1 MNFIYKI
8 ADTPLE
14 FEQIHELNYRTFV
27 EEIPQHEENVSQRLV
42 DKFHDE
48 NTYLICKKD
57 NRVVGMIAIR
67 SNRPFSLDGKIGKVE
82 RHLPVEV
89 ENPVEIRLLAIE
101 KRYRN
106 GRAFLGLAQALIRYC
121 LKSGYDAALISGT
134 MREQKLYGQ
143 LGFLPFAY
151 LTGTEEAAFQP
162 MYLTKKTFDEG
173 IAGRISKPHINFLPG
188 PATISEEV
196 KKAMVAEPFSH
207 RSPEFKSLLT
217 SVQQRLTTLTGA
229 NYVQLLHGTGT
240 FANDVVAGQL
250 SLLEGKG
257 LILVNGEFG
266 ARLTDHAK
274 RFNMTFD
281 TLEVEWGSCFEVDQ
295 LRHTLEK
302 GAYSWLWAVHCE
314 TSTGVLN
321 ELDLLKELC
330 ANHGIQL
337 AIDAVSALGTMPL
350 NLTGV
355 AYATGVSGKGLLSYT
370 GLSFVFHDAE
380 VAKSDQ
386 LPRYLDLGAYVE
398 AGGIPYTQSSNLV
411 SALDKAL
418 EKYED
423 PESTFMTI
431 AKRAQ
436 KVRSAVTEVGLTI
449 LAPEANASPAIV
461 TITMNNE
468 VSAMQ
473 LGDTLY
479 LNGFN
484 VHYESAYLCERNWL
498 QIACANDVNVKE
510 LDAMLQSLCLS
521 LFSKKTSRGYYRF

>member
-8 ADTPLE
+8 AETPLE

-27 EEIPQHEENVSQRLV
+27 EEIPQHEGNVSQRLV

-67 SNRPFSLDGKIGKVE
+67 SNRPFSLDGKIGEVE
-82 RHLPVEV
+82 QHLPVEV

-106 GRAFLGLAQALIRYC
+106 SRAFLGLAQALIRYC
-121 LKSGYDAALISGT
+121 LKVGYDAALISGT
-134 MREQKLYGQ
+134 TREQKLYGQ

-173 IAGRISKPHINFLPG
+173 IAGRIAKPPINFLPG

-207 RSPEFKSLLT
+207 RSPEFQSLLK
-217 SVQQRLTTLTGA
+217 SVQRKLTTLTGA
-229 NYVQLLHGTGT
+229 NDVQLLHGTGT
-240 FANDVVAGQL
+240 FANDVIAGQL
-250 SLLEGKG
+250 SLMEGKG
-257 LILVNGEFG
+257 LILVNGEFS

-274 RFNMTFD
+274 RFNMVFETI
-281 TLEVEWGSCFEVDQ
+281 EVEWGSSFEVNQ
-295 LRHTLEK
+295 LTRTLEK
-302 GAYSWLWAVHCE
+302 GAYSWLWTVHCE
-314 TSTGVLN
+314 TSTGILN
-321 ELDLLKELC
+321 DLDLLKELC
-330 ANHGIQL
+330 ANHDIKL
-337 AIDAVSALGTMPL
+337 AIDAVSALGTAPL

-355 AYATGVSGKGLLSYT
+355 AYASGVSGKGFLSYT
-370 GLSFVFHDAE
+370 GVSFVFHDE
-380 VAKSDQ
+380 RVKQSER

-398 AGGIPYTQSSNLV
+398 CGGIPYTQSSNLV

-418 EKYED
+418 ERYENSD
-423 PESTFMTI
+423 EVFMTI

-436 KVRSAVTEVGLTI
+436 KVRLAVIEAGLNI
-449 LAPEANASPAIV
+449 LAPKENASPAII
-461 TITMNNE
+461 TITMNKE
-468 VSAMQ
+468 GSAMQ

-484 VHYESAYLCERNWL
+484 VHYESAYLRKRNWL
-498 QIACANDVNVKE
+498 QIACVNDVNDKE
-510 LDAMLQSLCLS
+510 LDAMLRLLRSLVS
-521 LFSKKTSRGYYRF
+521 VGN